1 MTSQVQIC
9 NLALGKLA
17 QDITITSL
25 TERSKEARAF
35 SRLWEPMRDLVLADR
50 LWPWAIMAQRLA
62 VAAESPMP
70 GWQIRYARPSDCITA
85 IAVTDDAGLRAGRR
99 MSLWCEPNY
108 CQRHGVPFEQVYGE
122 QDTSL
127 MCDLPE
133 AWLVYV
139 CRVTNT
145 DRYPPHF
152 VEALACKLAEES
164 APVVIG
170 GNGLSNKPGLKQ
182 LYQLA
187 LSQAAAH
194 DFNESDEPG
203 HEMSAAQMARG

>member
-1 MTSQVQIC
+1 MPSQVEIC

-17 QDITITSL
+17 QDITIAAMSD
-25 TERSKEARAF
+25 RSKEARVF

-50 LWPWAIMAQRLA
+50 PWPWAVKVQRLA
-62 VAAESPMP
+62 VAAEPAYP
-70 GWQIRYARPSDCITA
+70 GWEIRYARPSDCITA
-85 IAVTDDAGLRAGRR
+85 LAVTDDAGLRAGRR
-99 MSLWCEPNY
+99 LSLWCEPY
-108 CQRHGVPFEQVYGE
+108 YRQQHGVAFEQVYGD

-139 CRVTNT
+139 SRVANT

-152 VEALACKLAEES
+152 VEALACKLAEEG
-164 APVVIG
+164 APTVIG
-170 GNGLSNKPGLKQ
+170 GNGFSNKSGLKQ

-203 HEMSAAQMARG
+203 HDMPAAQMARG

>member
-50 LWPWAIMAQRLA
+50 LWPWAIQVQRLA
-62 VAAESPMP
+62 VAAEAPIP

-85 IAVTDDAGLRAGRR
+85 VAITDDAGLRAGRR

-108 CQRHGVPFEQVYGE
+108 SRQHGVPFEQVYGD

-203 HEMSAAQMARG
+203 REMSAAQMARG